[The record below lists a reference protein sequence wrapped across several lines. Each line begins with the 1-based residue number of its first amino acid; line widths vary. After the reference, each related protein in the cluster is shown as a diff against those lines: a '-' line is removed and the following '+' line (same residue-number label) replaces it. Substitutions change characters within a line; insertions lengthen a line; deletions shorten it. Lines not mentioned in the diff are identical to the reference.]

1 MANRRALR
9 RAGAALLAGALS
21 LAAAPA
27 RAAGCDCFSPE
38 AQLKTAQEAM
48 QQAHVVAVGR
58 IVAVAPDGQAK
69 VLVLEPFKGTAAGA
83 TIEMAPAEPARCRDA
98 TAPAVDEVALV
109 LAFGD
114 TVTGCDKY
122 PSGHYMVEWFRQIA
136 VKAKAAR
143 SD

>member
-48 QQAHVVAVGR
+48 QQARVVALGR
-58 IVAVAPDGQAK
+58 IVAVAPDGQAT
-69 VLVLEPFKGTAAGA
+69 VLVLESFKGTAAGA
-83 TIEMAPAEPARCRDA
+83 TIGMAPADPARCRDA

-114 TVTGCDKY
+114 TVSGCDKY

-136 VKAKAAR
+136 VKARAAR